1 MCVSQDKLK
10 AKNVKWM
17 IEWHTKEMIADN
29 SIQIHSNKVC
39 RPSACTAHDAKM
51 AKTEPVAEDRT
62 LKFPELKYFL
72 WASCN
77 INK

>member
-1 MCVSQDKLK
+1 
-10 AKNVKWM
+10 
-17 IEWHTKEMIADN
+17 MIADN

-72 WASCN
+72 
-77 INK
+77 